1 MRLFRCHPRFAVL
14 LAVAV
19 TLSPT
24 RTVDAKTELLINC
37 FWPPQHFICREVLPR
52 WRTNVEEATEGR
64 VSIRFLAKSM
74 AAPQAQWESVVYG
87 VFDGAVQFNGFIDK
101 QVVGTQV
108 SMTPFSA
115 IADAEAM
122 SVALWRTYE
131 KFSAGIGEYNAVK
144 LIGLFISPGADFY
157 SMTDVP
163 ITSLDTMTNRKMWA
177 NPGVVAR
184 VLKGLDVPVV
194 SSPAVQMNEI
204 ISRGIV
210 DGFVGIAASDAFA
223 LKVLPYARSVTVTRN
238 KIFSPTFSF
247 FISKKKW
254 NEISPDDQVAIMGVS
269 GEAFAQL
276 AGSVWAKYEMKALGS
291 IGQRVRL
298 INASDSFEAA
308 LIEASQPFTERWIE
322 SANAKG
328 IDGAA
333 ALEFYRE
340 TAARLAAQ

>member
-1 MRLFRCHPRFAVL
+1 MFSTLLVVSAALL
-14 LAVAV
+14 LARPAQ
-19 TLSPT
+19 
-24 RTVDAKTELLINC
+24 AETEILVNC
-37 FWPPQHFICREVLPR
+37 FWPPQHFICREVLPT
-52 WRTNVEEATEGR
+52 WRDRVESVTGGR

-131 KFSAGIGEYNAVK
+131 KFMADAGEYDDVK

-163 ITSLDTMTNRKMWA
+163 ITSLDTMSNRKMWA
-177 NPGVVAR
+177 VPGVVAR
-184 VLKGLDVPVV
+184 VLGELDTPVV
-194 SSPAVQMNEI
+194 SSPSVQMNEI
-204 ISRGIV
+204 ISRGVV
-210 DGFVGIAASDAFA
+210 DGFVGIPASDAFA
-223 LKVLPYARSVTVTRN
+223 LKVLPYARSVTVTRR

-247 FISKKKW
+247 FLGRDKW
-254 NEISPDDQVAIMGVS
+254 SEISPGDQAAVMSVS
-269 GEAFAQL
+269 GEAFARL
-276 AGSVWAKYEMKALGS
+276 AGSVWARYETRALGS
-291 IGQRVRL
+291 IARKVQL
-298 INASDSFEAA
+298 IEASDSFESA
-308 LIEASQPFTERWIE
+308 LIEASQPFTRRWIE
-322 SANAKG
+322 AADARG

-340 TAARLAAQ
+340 TAIRLAAQE

>member
-1 MRLFRCHPRFAVL
+1 VEA
-14 LAVAV
+14 
-19 TLSPT
+19 S
-24 RTVDAKTELLINC
+24 TELLINC
-37 FWPPQHFICREVLPR
+37 FWPPQHFICREVLPT
-52 WRTNVEEATEGR
+52 WRTSIEEATGGR

-115 IADAEAM
+115 IADPEAM

-131 KFSAGIGEYNAVK
+131 EFMAGAGEYDGVK
-144 LIGLFISPGADFY
+144 LIGLFVSPGADFY
-157 SMTDVP
+157 SLTDIP

-184 VLKGLDVPVV
+184 LLKELDVPVV

-223 LKVLPYARSVTVTRN
+223 LNVLPYARSVTVTRR

-247 FISKKKW
+247 FLSKKKW
-254 NEISPDDQVAIMGVS
+254 NEISLADQAAIMSVS
-269 GEAFAQL
+269 GEAFARL
-276 AGSVWAKYEMKALGS
+276 AGSVWARYETKALGS
-291 IGQRVRL
+291 IGQRVQL
-298 INASDSFEAA
+298 IKASDAFESM
-308 LIEASQPFTERWIE
+308 LIDASEAFTEQWIE
-322 SANAKG
+322 SANAQG

-333 ALEFYRE
+333 ALEFYRA
-340 TAARLAAQ
+340 TAIRLAAP

>member
-1 MRLFRCHPRFAVL
+1 LRICGRGSWFTGLVV
-14 LAVAV
+14 AVALLPARPV
-19 TLSPT
+19 EA
-24 RTVDAKTELLINC
+24 RTELLINC
-37 FWPPQHFICREVLPR
+37 FWPPQHFICREVLPK
-52 WRTNVEEATEGR
+52 WRANVEDATGGR

-74 AAPQAQWESVVYG
+74 AAPQAQWESVIYG

-131 KFSAGIGEYNAVK
+131 KFAAAAGEYDNVK
-144 LIGLFISPGADFY
+144 LLGLFVSPGADFY

-163 ITSLDTMTNRKMWA
+163 ITSLDTMKNRKMWA
-177 NPGVVAR
+177 NPGVVAH

-223 LKVLPYARSVTVTRN
+223 LKVLSYAKSVTVTRN

-247 FISKKKW
+247 FLSKEKW
-254 NEISPDDQVAIMGVS
+254 NEISPEDQAAMMSVS
-269 GEAFAQL
+269 GEVFSQL
-276 AGSVWAKYEMKALGS
+276 AGSVWAKYEAKALGS
-291 IGQRVRL
+291 IGQRVEL
-298 INASDSFEAA
+298 ISASDSFEAS
-308 LIEASQPFTERWIE
+308 LIDSSKAFTDQWIK
-322 SANAKG
+322 SADAKG

-340 TAARLAAQ
+340 TATRLAAE